1 MKLNLTTFIK
11 STLASKMKSN
21 SKIVKTCEKG
31 AVAVASTLLK
41 SGQVIALPT
50 GKNINK
56 CFC

>member
-50 GKNINK
+50 GKNIN
-56 CFC
+56 